1 MRILITAGPTREYLD
16 SVRFISN
23 ASSGRMGFAIAAAA
37 AARGHQVVLI
47 AGPVA
52 IDPPSGVDLI
62 RVTSAAEM
70 ARACKR
76 VFGRCDAAIFTAA
89 VSDYR
94 PEHRAPHKLKKAL
107 RPLTVRLVP
116 TEDIAAAL
124 GRRKRGRVTITFA
137 MEDHDPRRHAADKL
151 VRKRCDAVVL
161 NGPENIGG
169 PSARVEVLL
178 ADGRWIGPWKGSK
191 RRVAERIVRLT
202 ETLAARPRTPA
213 VGPRLPAGRRDRGLK
228 PDRSSG

>member
-16 SVRFISN
+16 PVRFISN

-47 AGPVA
+47 SGPVA

-76 VFGRCDAAIFTAA
+76 AFGGCDAAIFAAA

-94 PEHRAPHKLKKAL
+94 PERRARHKRKKAL

-116 TEDIAAAL
+116 TEDIAATL
-124 GRRKRGRVTITFA
+124 GRRKRHRVTVTFA
-137 MEDHDPRRHAADKL
+137 MEDHDHRRHAARKL

-161 NGPENIGG
+161 NGPENIGRL
-169 PSARVEVLL
+169 SARVEVLL
-178 ADGRWIGPWKGSK
+178 ADRGWIGPWRGSK
-191 RRVAERIVRLT
+191 RRIAERIVRLT
-202 ETLAARPRTPA
+202 ETLAAGSRP
-213 VGPRLPAGRRDRGLK
+213 PAGRRDRCLRRG
-228 PDRSSG
+228 RSSG